1 MDNIMRWFIDGSIW
15 FTGQN
20 IHVVTMYDNVPV
32 FPLKDEIGVEV
43 EFKDPLNVE
52 AGIGQLVQ
60 IAGQYAICVLWD
72 YQRVCGEGWAFQW
85 YPWES
90 LQS

>member
-1 MDNIMRWFIDGSIW
+1 
-15 FTGQN
+15 
-20 IHVVTMYDNVPV
+20 MYDNVPV

-60 IAGQYAICVLWD
+60 IAGQYAICVL
-72 YQRVCGEGWAFQW
+72 
-85 YPWES
+85 
-90 LQS
+90 